1 MEQPPRL
8 TVDFNCVQRDI
19 RKKTQKSSLW
29 LLAPLRTLSNWRF
42 IYKLIHLFIHS
53 SNLMIFQL
61 DFTGERLKVLQS
73 NAESNHTEVDLLR
86 DKNTKF
92 IASVARHQETILK
105 LQEVY
110 SSVSSQT

>member
-1 MEQPPRL
+1 MFGSA
-8 TVDFNCVQRDI
+8 DCIF
-19 RKKTQKSSLW
+19 SLSVNVCI
-29 LLAPLRTLSNWRF
+29 L
-42 IYKLIHLFIHS
+42 HMS
-53 SNLMIFQL
+53 SNLMTFQL

-73 NAESNHTEVDLLR
+73 NAESNHTEVELLR